1 MFNICPESRRDHSS
15 PRQVFNTE
23 LSNNPALLMAKMSWA
38 AGTQCVAK
46 GDHRKPKPGELAYH
60 KGDILTIV
68 DASTTCALF
77 QKKGYYK
84 VRLNTTGEEGLINST
99 NVRKREAL
107 RVDPSLSLMPWF
119 HGKIS
124 GPEAVCKLQPA
135 EDGLFLVRESIRHP
149 GDYVLCVSVS
159 GGVIHYRVIYQDK
172 QLTIDNTQYFYN
184 LIDMIEFYSKNKG
197 SIATTLLKPKQKQG
211 TKSAELELSKTGWLL
226 DITKLKLGENIGE
239 GEFGAVYEGD
249 YMGQR
254 VAVKTIKCDV
264 TAQAFLQETTVMTKL
279 QHKNLVRLLG
289 VILHK
294 GLHIVTELMT
304 KGNLVNFLRTRGRSV
319 VNSVQLL
326 RFALDVCEGMEYLEA
341 KKLVHRDLAARN
353 VLVSDDSLAKVSDFG
368 LTKVD
373 SKVSDNAKLP
383 VKWTAPE
390 ALKKEKFSTKSDV
403 WSYGVLLWEIFSY
416 GRQPYPKMSLKEV
429 KERVE
434 GGYRMEAPE
443 DCPPVVYS
451 LMRICWE
458 QEPRRRP
465 AFHKLREKLEREMGP
480 GPGSECRD
488 GMRSGSG
495 C

>member
-1 MFNICPESRRDHSS
+1 
-15 PRQVFNTE
+15 
-23 LSNNPALLMAKMSWA
+23 MAEMSWA

-68 DASTTCALF
+68 DTST
-77 QKKGYYK
+77 KKGCYVVK
-84 VRLNTTGEEGLINST
+84 HNSTGEEGLINSA
-99 NVRKREAL
+99 NVREREAL
-107 RVDPSLSLMPWF
+107 RVDPNLSLMPWF

-124 GPEAVCKLQPA
+124 GPDAVCKLQPA

-149 GDYVLCVSVS
+149 GDYVLCLSVS
-159 GGVIHYRVIYQDK
+159 GKVVHYRVIYKDNK
-172 QLTIDNTQYFYN
+172 LTIDNTQYFYN
-184 LIDMIEFYSKNKG
+184 LIDMIEFFSKNKG

-211 TKSAELELSKTGWLL
+211 TKSAEVELSKTGWLL
-226 DITKLKLGENIGE
+226 DISNLTLGQNIGE
-239 GEFGAVYEGD
+239 GEFGAVHEGE

-326 RFALDVCEGMEYLEA
+326 RFALDVCEGMGYLES

-353 VLVSDDSLAKVSDFG
+353 VLVADDSVAKVSDFG
-368 LTKVD
+368 LTKLD
-373 SKVSDNAKLP
+373 LKEPDNVKLP

-443 DCPPVVYS
+443 DCPPGVYS
-451 LMRICWE
+451 LMRICWK

-465 AFHKLREKLEREMGP
+465 TFHKLREKLEQETGNL
-480 GPGSECRD
+480 SLD
-488 GMRSGSG
+488 TGSG
-495 C
+495 LDADLSMDS

>member
-1 MFNICPESRRDHSS
+1 MG
-15 PRQVFNTE
+15 
-23 LSNNPALLMAKMSWA
+23 WA

-46 GDHRKPKPGELAYH
+46 GAHRKAKPGELVYQ

-68 DASTTCALF
+68 DTSTR
-77 QKKGYYK
+77 KGYYMA
-84 VRLNTTGEEGLINST
+84 RHNSTGEEGLINSI
-99 NVRKREAL
+99 NVREREAL
-107 RVDPSLSLMPWF
+107 RVDPGLSLMPWF

-124 GPEAVCKLQPA
+124 GPEAVSKLQPA

-159 GGVIHYRVIYQDK
+159 GEVIHYRVIYQDHK
-172 QLTIDNTQYFYN
+172 LTIDNNEYFYN

-211 TKSAELELSKTGWLL
+211 TKSAELELSKSGWLL
-226 DITKLKLGENIGE
+226 DIEKLKLGENIGE
-239 GEFGAVYEGD
+239 GEFGAVYEGE

-254 VAVKTIKCDV
+254 VAVKIIKCDV

-289 VILHK
+289 VVLHQ

-319 VNSVQLL
+319 VKCANLL
-326 RFALDVCEGMEYLEA
+326 RFALDVCEGMEYLDS

-353 VLVSDDSLAKVSDFG
+353 ILVSDDSVAKVSDFG

-373 SKVSDNAKLP
+373 PKVPDKAKLP
-383 VKWTAPE
+383 IKWTAPE

-416 GRQPYPKMSLKEV
+416 GRQPYPKMTLSEV
-429 KERVE
+429 KEKVE
-434 GGYRMEAPE
+434 EGYRMEAPE
-443 DCPPVVYS
+443 DCPPAVYS
-451 LMRICWE
+451 IMRLCWE
-458 QEPRRRP
+458 HEPRKRP
-465 AFHKLREKLEREMGP
+465 GFPKLREKLEREMGKLDSA
-480 GPGSECRD
+480 SESQD
-488 GMRSGSG
+488 GIRSGSG

>member
-1 MFNICPESRRDHSS
+1 M
-15 PRQVFNTE
+15 T
-23 LSNNPALLMAKMSWA
+23 KMNWA

-68 DASTTCALF
+68 DMNTR
-77 QKKGYYK
+77 KGFYEA
-84 VRLNTTGEEGLINST
+84 RHNTTGEEGLISST
-99 NVRKREAL
+99 NVREREAL

-124 GPEAVCKLQPA
+124 GPEAVGKLQPA

-149 GDYVLCVSVS
+149 GDYVLCISVS
-159 GGVIHYRVIYQDK
+159 GDVIHYRVIFQDNK
-172 QLTIDNTQYFYN
+172 LTIDHTQYFYN

-197 SIATTLLKPKQKQG
+197 SIATTLVKPKQKQG

-226 DITKLKLGENIGE
+226 DITKLTLGENIGE

-264 TAQAFLQETTVMTKL
+264 TAQAFLQETAVMTKL

-294 GLHIVTELMT
+294 GLHIVTELMI

-319 VNSVQLL
+319 VSSVQLL
-326 RFALDVCEGMEYLEA
+326 RFALV
-341 KKLVHRDLAARN
+341 
-353 VLVSDDSLAKVSDFG
+353 AKVSDFG
-368 LTKVD
+368 LTKMD
-373 SKVSDNAKLP
+373 TKVSDNVKLP

-390 ALKKEKFSTKSDV
+390 ALRKEKFSTKSDV

-416 GRQPYPKMSLKEV
+416 GRLPYPKMSLKEV

-443 DCPPVVYS
+443 DCPPGVYS
-451 LMRICWE
+451 LMTICWE

-465 AFHKLREKLEREMGP
+465 AFHKLREKLEREMGEHSSS
-480 GPGSECRD
+480 PGSERRD
-488 GMRSGSG
+488 GIRSGSG

>member
-1 MFNICPESRRDHSS
+1 MIP
-15 PRQVFNTE
+15 
-23 LSNNPALLMAKMSWA
+23 LLLLQMSWA

-46 GDHRKPKPGELAYH
+46 GDHRKPKPGELAYQ
-60 KGDILTIV
+60 KGDFLTIV
-68 DASTTCALF
+68 DTST
-77 QKKGYYK
+77 KKGYYK
-84 VRLNTTGEEGLINST
+84 ARHNTTGEEGLVNST
-99 NVRKREAL
+99 KLREREAL

-124 GPEAVCKLQPA
+124 GPEAVGKLQPA

-149 GDYVLCVSVS
+149 GDYVLCVSFS
-159 GGVIHYRVIYQDK
+159 GEVIHYRVIYQDNK
-172 QLTIDNTQYFYN
+172 LTIDKTQYFYN
-184 LIDMIEFYSKNKG
+184 LIDMIEVRG
-197 SIATTLLKPKQKQG
+197 SCVTLC
-211 TKSAELELSKTGWLL
+211 SSGWLL
-226 DITKLKLGENIGE
+226 DITKLKQGETIGE
-239 GEFGAVYEGD
+239 GEFGAVYEGE

-319 VNSVQLL
+319 INSVQLL
-326 RFALDVCEGMEYLEA
+326 GFALDVCEGMEYLES

-353 VLVSDDSLAKVSDFG
+353 VLVSDDGVAKVSDFG
-368 LTKVD
+368 LTKLD
-373 SKVSDNAKLP
+373 LKVSDNVKLP
-383 VKWTAPE
+383 IKWTAPE

-443 DCPPVVYS
+443 ECPSGVYA
-451 LMRICWE
+451 LMKICWE
-458 QEPRRRP
+458 QEPRRRLWYDRLYP
-465 AFHKLREKLEREMGP
+465 WMKMTFHHFDP
-480 GPGSECRD
+480 D
-488 GMRSGSG
+488 
-495 C
+495 

>member
-1 MFNICPESRRDHSS
+1 S
-15 PRQVFNTE
+15 
-23 LSNNPALLMAKMSWA
+23 LMISDVMSWA
-38 AGTQCVAK
+38 ASTQCVAK
-46 GDHRKPKPGELAYH
+46 GDHRKPKPGELTFY

-68 DASTTCALF
+68 DTSTR
-77 QKKGYYK
+77 KGYYK
-84 VRLNTTGEEGLINST
+84 ARHNTTGEEGLINAS
-99 NVRKREAL
+99 NVREREAL

-124 GPEAVCKLQPA
+124 GPDAVCKLQPA

-159 GGVIHYRVIYQDK
+159 GDVVHYRVIYQDNK
-172 QLTIDNTQYFYN
+172 LTIDNTQYFYN
-184 LIDMIEFYSKNKG
+184 LIDMIEFYSRNKG

-211 TKSAELELSKTGWLL
+211 TKSAELELSKSGWLL
-226 DITKLKLGENIGE
+226 DITKLKLGDNIGE
-239 GEFGAVYEGD
+239 GEFGGELLFDLIYSP
-249 YMGQR
+249 YYLC
-254 VAVKTIKCDV
+254 T
-264 TAQAFLQETTVMTKL
+264 LTTFIMKKKL

-294 GLHIVTELMT
+294 GLHIVTELMA

-326 RFALDVCEGMEYLEA
+326 CFALDVCEGMEYLES
-341 KKLVHRDLAARN
+341 KKFVHRDLAARN
-353 VLVSDDSLAKVSDFG
+353 VLVSDDSMAKVSDFG

-403 WSYGVLLWEIFSY
+403 WSYGILLWEIFSY

-443 DCPPVVYS
+443 DCPPSVYS
-451 LMRICWE
+451 VMRICWE

-465 AFHKLREKLEREMGP
+465 TFHKLREKLEREMGKRSP
-480 GPGSECRD
+480 GPGSERQD
-488 GMRSGSG
+488 GSRSGSS

>member
-1 MFNICPESRRDHSS
+1 
-15 PRQVFNTE
+15 
-23 LSNNPALLMAKMSWA
+23 MSWA
-38 AGTQCVAK
+38 ASTQCVAK
-46 GDHRKPKPGELAYH
+46 GDHRKPKPGELTFY

-68 DASTTCALF
+68 DTSTR
-77 QKKGYYK
+77 KGYYK
-84 VRLNTTGEEGLINST
+84 ARHNTTGEEGLINAS
-99 NVRKREAL
+99 NVREREAL
-107 RVDPSLSLMPWF
+107 HVDPSLSLMPWF

-124 GPEAVCKLQPA
+124 GPDAVCQLQPA

-159 GGVIHYRVIYQDK
+159 GDVVHYRVIYQDNK
-172 QLTIDNTQYFYN
+172 LTIDNTQYFYN

-211 TKSAELELSKTGWLL
+211 AKSAELELSKSGWLL
-226 DITKLKLGENIGE
+226 DITKLKLGDNIGE

-294 GLHIVTELMT
+294 GLHIVTELMA

-326 RFALDVCEGMEYLEA
+326 CFALDVCEGMEYLES
-341 KKLVHRDLAARN
+341 KKFVHRDLAARN
-353 VLVSDDSLAKVSDFG
+353 VLVSDDSMAKVSDFG

-443 DCPPVVYS
+443 DCPPSVYS

-465 AFHKLREKLEREMGP
+465 AFHKLREKLEREMGKRSP
-480 GPGSECRD
+480 GPGSERRD
-488 GMRSGSG
+488 GSRSGSS

>member
-1 MFNICPESRRDHSS
+1 
-15 PRQVFNTE
+15 
-23 LSNNPALLMAKMSWA
+23 MSWA

-46 GDHRKPKPGELAYH
+46 GDHRKPKPGELVYH

-68 DASTTCALF
+68 DTSTTFYVVLPVLCF
-77 QKKGYYK
+77 
-84 VRLNTTGEEGLINST
+84 IS
-99 NVRKREAL
+99 
-107 RVDPSLSLMPWF
+107 WF

-124 GPEAVCKLQPA
+124 GPEAVSKLQPA

-149 GDYVLCVSVS
+149 GDYVLCVSVA
-159 GGVIHYRVIYQDK
+159 GEVIHYRVIYQDNK
-172 QLTIDNTQYFYN
+172 LTIDNAQYFYN
-184 LIDMIEFYSKNKG
+184 LIDMIEFYSNNKG
-197 SIATTLLKPKQKQG
+197 SIATTLLKPKQKHG

-226 DITKLKLGENIGE
+226 DITKLTLGKNIGE
-239 GEFGAVYEGD
+239 GEFGAVYEGE

-294 GLHIVTELMT
+294 GLHIVTELMS

-319 VNSVQLL
+319 VNSDQLL
-326 RFALDVCEGMEYLEA
+326 RFALDVCDGMEYLES

-353 VLVSDDSLAKVSDFG
+353 VLLSDDNVAKISDFG

-373 SKVSDNAKLP
+373 SKASDNAKLP

-416 GRQPYPKMSLKEV
+416 GRQPYPKMSLNEV

-443 DCPPVVYS
+443 DCPPGVYA

-458 QEPRRRP
+458 QDPRRRP
-465 AFHKLREKLEREMGP
+465 AFHKLREKLERDMGKLSP
-480 GPGSECRD
+480 RHESLRQD
-488 GMRSGSG
+488 GIRSGSG

>member
-1 MFNICPESRRDHSS
+1 
-15 PRQVFNTE
+15 
-23 LSNNPALLMAKMSWA
+23 MAKMSWTS
-38 AGTQCVAK
+38 GTQCVAK
-46 GDHRKPKPGELAYH
+46 GDHRKAKPGELAYR
-60 KGDILTIV
+60 KGDILTII
-68 DASTTCALF
+68 DGSSR
-77 QKKGYYK
+77 KGYYEAK
-84 VRLNTTGEEGLINST
+84 HNRTGEEGLISSS
-99 NVRKREAL
+99 NVRERESL

-124 GPEAVCKLQPA
+124 GPEAVNKLQPA

-149 GDYVLCVSVS
+149 GDYVLCVSVC
-159 GGVIHYRVIYQDK
+159 GEVIHYRVIYQDNK
-172 QLTIDNTQYFYN
+172 LTIDNTQFFYN

-197 SIATTLLKPKQKQG
+197 SIATTLLKPKQKHG

-226 DITKLKLGENIGE
+226 DITKLTLGENIGE
-239 GEFGAVYEGD
+239 GEFGAVFEGD

-319 VNSVQLL
+319 VNSAQLFQ
-326 RFALDVCEGMEYLEA
+326 FALDVCEGMEYLES
-341 KKLVHRDLAARN
+341 KKFVHRDLAARN
-353 VLVSDDSLAKVSDFG
+353 VLVSDDGVAKVSDFG

-373 SKVSDNAKLP
+373 SKASDKAKLP
-383 VKWTAPE
+383 IKWTAPE

-429 KERVE
+429 KDKVE
-434 GGYRMEAPE
+434 AGYRMEAPE
-443 DCPPVVYS
+443 DCPPGVYP
-451 LMRICWE
+451 LMRLCWE

-465 AFHKLREKLEREMGP
+465 GFSKLREKLEREMSKLSP
-480 GPGSECRD
+480 ECRE
-488 GMRSGSG
+488 GLGSGSG

>member
-1 MFNICPESRRDHSS
+1 
-15 PRQVFNTE
+15 
-23 LSNNPALLMAKMSWA
+23 MSWA
-38 AGTQCVAK
+38 ASTQCVAK
-46 GDHRKPKPGELAYH
+46 GDHRKPKPGELTFY

-68 DASTTCALF
+68 DTST
-77 QKKGYYK
+77 KKGYYK
-84 VRLNTTGEEGLINST
+84 ARHNTTGEEGLINAS
-99 NVRKREAL
+99 NVREREAL

-124 GPEAVCKLQPA
+124 GPDAVCKLQPA

-149 GDYVLCVSVS
+149 GDYVLCISVS
-159 GGVIHYRVIYQDK
+159 GDVVHYRVIYQDNK
-172 QLTIDNTQYFYN
+172 LTIDNTQYFYN
-184 LIDMIEFYSKNKG
+184 LIDMIDFYSKKKG
-197 SIATTLLKPKQKQG
+197 SIATTLLKPKRKQG
-211 TKSAELELSKTGWLL
+211 TKSAELELSKSGWLL
-226 DITKLKLGENIGE
+226 DITKLKLGENIGN

-294 GLHIVTELMT
+294 GLHIVTELMA

-326 RFALDVCEGMEYLEA
+326 CFALDVCEGMEYLES
-341 KKLVHRDLAARN
+341 KKFVHRDLAARN
-353 VLVSDDSLAKVSDFG
+353 VLVSDDSMAKVSDFG

-429 KERVE
+429 KEKVE

-443 DCPPVVYS
+443 DCPPSVYS
-451 LMRICWE
+451 LMMICWE

-465 AFHKLREKLEREMGP
+465 GFHKLREKLEQEMGKCSP
-480 GPGSECRD
+480 GPGSEHRD
-488 GMRSGSG
+488 GTTSGSR

>member
-1 MFNICPESRRDHSS
+1 
-15 PRQVFNTE
+15 
-23 LSNNPALLMAKMSWA
+23 MAKMSWA

-46 GDHRKPKPGELAYH
+46 ADHRKPKPEELSYH
-60 KGDILTIV
+60 KGDVLTIV
-68 DASTTCALF
+68 DHGT
-77 QKKGYYK
+77 KGYYK
-84 VRLNTTGEEGLINST
+84 ARHNSTGGEGLINSS
-99 NVRKREAL
+99 NVREREAL
-107 RVDPSLSLMPWF
+107 RVDPGLSFMPWF

-159 GGVIHYRVIYQDK
+159 GDVIHYRVRYRDNK
-172 QLTIDNTQYFYN
+172 LAIDNTQYFYN

-197 SIATTLLKPKQKQG
+197 SIATILLKPKQKHG

-226 DITKLKLGENIGE
+226 DITKLKLGKNIGE
-239 GEFGAVYEGD
+239 GEFGAVHEGH

-319 VNSVQLL
+319 VHSVQLL
-326 RFALDVCEGMEYLEA
+326 RFALDVCEGMEYLES
-341 KKLVHRDLAARN
+341 KKLIHRDLAARN
-353 VLVSDDSLAKVSDFG
+353 VLVSDDSVAKVSDFG

-373 SKVSDNAKLP
+373 SKESDNAKLP

-429 KERVE
+429 KEKVE
-434 GGYRMEAPE
+434 GGYRMQAPD
-443 DCPPVVYS
+443 DCPPGVYS
-451 LMRICWE
+451 LMRMCWE
-458 QEPRRRP
+458 PEPRRRP
-465 AFHKLREKLEREMGP
+465 AFHKLREKLEREMGKLSP
-480 GPGSECRD
+480 GCREGIGTGSRC
-488 GMRSGSG
+488 
-495 C
+495 

>member
-1 MFNICPESRRDHSS
+1 MFLFLRSRLFT
-15 PRQVFNTE
+15 VG
-23 LSNNPALLMAKMSWA
+23 NPGLCKPLHQLNKMMSWA

-46 GDHRKPKPGELAYH
+46 GDHRKPKSGELAYH
-60 KGDILTIV
+60 KGDILTIL
-68 DASTTCALF
+68 DTAMG
-77 QKKGYYK
+77 KGYYK
-84 VRLNTTGEEGLINST
+84 ARHNTTGEEGLINSS
-99 NVRKREAL
+99 NVREREAI

-159 GGVIHYRVIYQDK
+159 GEVIHYRVIYQDNK
-172 QLTIDNTQYFYN
+172 LTIDNKQYFYN
-184 LIDMIEFYSKNKG
+184 LIDMIEFYSKTKG
-197 SIATTLLKPKQKQG
+197 AIATMLLKPKPKEG

-226 DITKLKLGENIGE
+226 DIRKLTLGESIGE
-239 GEFGAVYEGD
+239 GEFGAVYEGE
-249 YMGQR
+249 YMDQK

-319 VNSVQLL
+319 INEVQLL
-326 RFALDVCEGMEYLEA
+326 RFALDVCEGMEYLES
-341 KKLVHRDLAARN
+341 KRLVHRDLAARN
-353 VLVSDDSLAKVSDFG
+353 ILVSDDSVAKVSDFG
-368 LTKVD
+368 LMKLDHKT
-373 SKVSDNAKLP
+373 SDNAKVP

-390 ALKKEKFSTKSDV
+390 ALRKEKFSTRSDV
-403 WSYGVLLWEIFSY
+403 WSYGILLWEIFSY

-434 GGYRMEAPE
+434 EGYHMEAPE
-443 DCPPVVYS
+443 DCPPGVYS
-451 LMRICWE
+451 LMRSCWE
-458 QEPRRRP
+458 KEPRRRP
-465 AFHKLREKLEREMGP
+465 SFHKLREKLEQEMSNHSRSPAGP
-480 GPGSECRD
+480 GCRE
-488 GMRSGSG
+488 GTRSGSG